1 MPRPFS
7 TYQCFVTQN
16 SLLEVSVHRA
26 WQGSSNNWGIERA
39 KVQVIIDKEIFPFLV
54 ISCRTIFVDRKTA
67 EWYNNIRKKAITRAP
82 RKGGDARHLLR
93 SPCTLV
99 DSCRYTYAFW
109 AGYRHILCKN
119 RAEMEP

>member
-1 MPRPFS
+1 MILKKHFNLSSQIFELFS
-7 TYQCFVTQN
+7 FYHLTKHLY
-16 SLLEVSVHRA
+16 
-26 WQGSSNNWGIERA
+26 
-39 KVQVIIDKEIFPFLV
+39 IIARIIVETG
-54 ISCRTIFVDRKTA
+54 RTILVDGKVTDC
-67 EWYNNIRKKAITRAP
+67 YNIRSKTAITRAP